1 MKKNSAFLETLDT
14 YLSLYLPNAV
24 RVSPNTIVSYKTT
37 FRLLVQFMYE
47 SRSIPAD
54 RITFEMLDFQL
65 LTDFLSWIETERKC
79 CAATKNLRLAAL
91 ASFSSYAQNRDLDAA
106 TSFRCSVNKIP
117 YKRCRNNKR
126 AVMTREEV
134 TILMALPNDHYVT
147 GKRDKVML
155 MLMYATGARAQE
167 VCDLTV
173 GDITFKQNEAI
184 INILGKGQKRRK
196 IVIPPACAVVIK
208 KYLQHRGISEFPER
222 HVFSSKTHEKMT
234 VSCIEEVFKK
244 YISIAKKEYPA
255 MFLEK
260 SYPPHS
266 MRHTT
271 ACHLLESG
279 VPLMVIK
286 NFLGHSSIMTTQI
299 YAELSQATVDKNLRE
314 WNEKWFDEK
323 NFEEHEKEA
332 NTMPIFL
339 MP

>member
-1 MKKNSAFLETLDT
+1 MRKNSSFLEILDT
-14 YLSLYLPNAV
+14 YLTMYLPSAV
-24 RVSPNTIVSYKTT
+24 GVSPNTIVSYKTT
-37 FRLLVQFMYE
+37 FRLLIQFIFQ
-47 SRSIPAD
+47 SKSVPAD
-54 RITFEMLDFQL
+54 QITFEMLDYQL
-65 LTDFLSWIETERKC
+65 LTDFLSWIENDRKC

-134 TILMALPNDHYVT
+134 TFLMTLPNDHYVT

-155 MLMYATGARAQE
+155 MFMYATGVRAQE
-167 VCDLTV
+167 VCDLMV
-173 GDITFKQNEAI
+173 GDIDFKQNGAVV
-184 INILGKGQKRRK
+184 NILGKGQKRRR
-196 IVIPPACAVVIK
+196 IALPFACADAIR
-208 KYLQHRGISEFPER
+208 KYMQYRGIAEYPKK
-222 HVFSSKTHEKMT
+222 HIFSSKTHEKMT
-234 VSCIEEVFKK
+234 ISCIEEVFKK
-244 YISIAKKEYPA
+244 YISLAKEQHPD
-255 MFLEK
+255 MFREK

-299 YAELSQATVDKNLRE
+299 YAELSQATVDRNLKE
-314 WNEKWFDEK
+314 WNEKWFNEK
-323 NFEEHEKEA
+323 NFENHKEEA
-332 NTMPIFL
+332 NKMPLFL

>member
-1 MKKNSAFLETLDT
+1 MKKNSSFLEILDT
-14 YLSLYLPNAV
+14 YLTLYLPNAV
-24 RVSPNTIVSYKTT
+24 GVSPNTIISYKAT
-37 FRLLVQFMYE
+37 FRLLIQFIFQT
-47 SRSIPAD
+47 RSVPAD
-54 RITFEMLDFQL
+54 RITFKMLDYKL
-65 LTDFLSWIETERKC
+65 LMDFLSWIETERKC

-106 TSFRCSVNKIP
+106 TAFRCSVNKIP
-117 YKRCRNNKR
+117 YKRCHNNKR

-134 TILMALPNDHYVT
+134 TILMALPDDHYVT
-147 GKRDKVML
+147 GRRDKVML

-167 VCDLTV
+167 ICDLTV
-173 GDITFKQNEAI
+173 GDINFKQNGAVV
-184 INILGKGQKRRK
+184 NILGKGQKQRK
-196 IVIPPACAVVIK
+196 IALPAACADAIK
-208 KYLQHRGISEFPER
+208 KYIRHRGIAELPKK
-222 HVFSSKTHEKMT
+222 HVFSSKTHEQMT
-234 VSCIEEVFKK
+234 VSCVEAVFKK
-244 YISIAKKEYPA
+244 YISIAKKQYPD
-255 MFLEK
+255 MYREK

-286 NFLGHSSIMTTQI
+286 NFLGHSSILTTQI

-323 NFEEHEKEA
+323 NFKEHNEEG
-332 NTMPIFL
+332 NRMPTFL

>member
-1 MKKNSAFLETLDT
+1 MTKNSSFLEILNT
-14 YLSLYLPNAV
+14 YLTLYLPNAV
-24 RVSPNTIVSYKTT
+24 GVSPNTIISYKTT
-37 FRLLVQFMYE
+37 FRLLVQFIFQ

-54 RITFEMLDFQL
+54 RITFEMLDYQL
-65 LTDFLSWIETERKC
+65 LMDFLSWIETERKC

-106 TSFRCSVNKIP
+106 TAFRCSVNKIP
-117 YKRCRNNKR
+117 YKRCINNKR
-126 AVMTREEV
+126 AVMSREEV
-134 TILMALPNDHYVT
+134 TILLALPNDHYVT

-173 GDITFKQNEAI
+173 GDIEFKQNGAI
-184 INILGKGQKRRK
+184 VKIVGKGQKRRR
-196 IVIPPACAVVIK
+196 IAIPPACADAVK
-208 KYLQHRGISEFPER
+208 KYIQHRGIAALPKR

-244 YISIAKKEYPA
+244 YISIAKTQHPD
-255 MFLEK
+255 MFSEK

-279 VPLMVIK
+279 VSLMVIK

-299 YAELSQATVDKNLRE
+299 YAELSQATIDRNLKE

-323 NFEEHEKEA
+323 NFEEHNEEA
-332 NTMPIFL
+332 NRMPVFL

>member
-1 MKKNSAFLETLDT
+1 MKKSSSFLDILDT
-14 YLSLYLPNAV
+14 YLTLYLPNAV
-24 RVSPNTIVSYKTT
+24 GVSPNTIVSYKTT
-37 FRLLVQFMYE
+37 FRLLVQFIFQ
-47 SRSIPAD
+47 SRSVPAD
-54 RITFEMLDFQL
+54 QITFEMLDYQL
-65 LTDFLSWIETERKC
+65 LTDFLSWIENERKC

-106 TSFRCSVNKIP
+106 TAFRRNVNKIP
-117 YKRCRNNKR
+117 YKRCHNNKR

-134 TILMALPNDHYVT
+134 TILMNLPNDNYVT

-167 VCDLTV
+167 ICDLTV
-173 GDITFKQNEAI
+173 GDIDFKPKGAI
-184 INILGKGQKRRK
+184 VNILGKGQKKRR
-196 IVIPPACAVVIK
+196 ITLPPACAGAIK
-208 KYLQHRGISEFPER
+208 NYIKYRGISELSAR

-244 YISIAKKEYPA
+244 YISTAKKLHPD
-255 MFLEK
+255 MFSEK

-299 YAELSQATVDKNLRE
+299 YAELSQATVDRNLKE

-323 NFEEHEKEA
+323 NFEEHKEEA
-332 NTMPIFL
+332 NRMPLFL